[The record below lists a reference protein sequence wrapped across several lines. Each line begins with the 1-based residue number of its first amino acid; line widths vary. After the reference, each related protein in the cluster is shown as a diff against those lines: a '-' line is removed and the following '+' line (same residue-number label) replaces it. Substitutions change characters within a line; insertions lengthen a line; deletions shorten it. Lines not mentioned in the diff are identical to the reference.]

1 MNFLVLPL
9 LWMLYQG
16 TKSELVLPVVCLSET
31 NPVYEFVIFSQLPGE
46 NSDIYWVQLGDPQ
59 GVMPPSWVGE
69 AKGAVHERAIVLEL
83 GVGNPQGTFR
93 ALADDASK
101 FFNAELE
108 LEGYGKMAL
117 RCPLKLKKP
126 RSGSSDAKRLEDSRR
141 GNSKPDKNKLD
152 YPPQID
158 IPVLPGSNKPQGA
171 LQSPPDAGEKKAEP
185 EGAAPL

>member
-16 TKSELVLPVVCLSET
+16 TKSELALPVVCLSEST
-31 NPVYEFVIFSQLPGE
+31 PSYEFVIFSQLPGD

-59 GVMPPSWVGE
+59 GVLPPTWVGE

-83 GVGNPQGTFR
+83 GVGNPQGTFK

-108 LEGYGKMAL
+108 LEGHGKMTL

-126 RSGSSDAKRLEDSRR
+126 RRSSSEAKHPHEAQR
-141 GNSKPDKNKLD
+141 GDNKPDKNSLE
-152 YPPQID
+152 YPPQFLEV
-158 IPVLPGSNKPQGA
+158 PATPENPNKLEDQR
-171 LQSPPDAGEKKAEP
+171 DEKKAEP